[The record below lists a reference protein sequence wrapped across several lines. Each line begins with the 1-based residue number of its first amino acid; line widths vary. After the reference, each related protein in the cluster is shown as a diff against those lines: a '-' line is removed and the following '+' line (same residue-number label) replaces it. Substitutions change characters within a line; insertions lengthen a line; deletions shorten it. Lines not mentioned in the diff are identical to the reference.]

1 MIPEGWMTY
10 SLGDICE
17 DIAYGYTE
25 SASEDEIGPK
35 FLRITDIQNYF
46 INWNEVP
53 FCPISDTDH
62 KKYKLDKGDI
72 VIARTG
78 ASTGVTTI
86 FKEENIDAVYASYL
100 IRYKINRKIAN
111 PFFVGYVLKSSLW
124 HNHVNSIIGG
134 SAQPGANAKQFAIF
148 KFHLP
153 PITEQSRITT
163 ILSSLDDKIELNLR
177 MNKTLEAI
185 AQAIFKEWFV
195 DFKFPGFDGELVD
208 GLPKGWKK
216 GVVGDIYKTT
226 SGGTPS
232 RTNEDYYRNGSVS
245 WVKSKE
251 LNRSFIIDTEEKIT
265 VDALGNSSAKIIPK
279 YSLLIAMY
287 GATVGEYAI
296 LSMEASCNQAICAIL
311 PSDNYPFTYILGYFK
326 FFQKNFINQAS
337 GSAQQNISQAL
348 IQKNEITI
356 PPSEYAV
363 LFHKTVHNLYER
375 IENNLY
381 QNKYL
386 QELRDTLLPKLMT
399 GKI

>member
-1 MIPEGWMTY
+1 MNNHFQKYI
-10 SLGDICE
+10 
-17 DIAYGYTE
+17 
-25 SASEDEIGPK
+25 K
-35 FLRITDIQNYF
+35 
-46 INWNEVP
+46 IN
-53 FCPISDTDH
+53 
-62 KKYKLDKGDI
+62 
-72 VIARTG
+72 ATG
-78 ASTGVTTI
+78 TTI
-86 FKEENIDAVYASYL
+86 KNVGLALLREYEFEAPRCIEEQRSIAS
-100 IRYKINRKIAN
+100 
-111 PFFVGYVLKSSLW
+111 
-124 HNHVNSIIGG
+124 
-134 SAQPGANAKQFAIF
+134 
-148 KFHLP
+148 
-153 PITEQSRITT
+153 
-163 ILSSLDDKIELNLR
+163 ILSSLDDKIELNLL

-195 DFKFPGFDGELVD
+195 DFRFPGFDGELVD

-232 RTNEDYYRNGSVS
+232 RNNEDYYRNGSVS
-245 WVKSKE
+245 WAKSKE

-265 VDALGNSSAKIIPK
+265 LDALGNSSAKIIPK
-279 YSLLIAMY
+279 HSLLIAMY

-326 FFQKNFINQAS
+326 FFRKNFINQAS

-363 LFHKTVHNLYER
+363 LFHKTVLNLYKR

-399 GKI
+399 GKIRVA